1 LSGDPSG
8 SEEELRRL
16 VLAYQQY
23 QNQAD
28 AIVRQLSITQLTAEG
43 LERAAK
49 AVDALGSASEGE
61 EMLVQ
66 IGSGSFVYARLASTD
81 KVVLNIG
88 AGVSIEKTAADAK
101 EDLKIRQTEVTEGLK
116 KLSEMLSRI
125 DQEMQR
131 IQAILTKYEQESG
144 GGQKVV

>member
-66 IGSGSFVYARLASTD
+66 IGSGSFVHARLASTD

-101 EDLKIRQTEVTEGLK
+101 EDLKIRQAEVSEGLK

-125 DQEMQR
+125 DQEMRR

-144 GGQKVV
+144 GGQRVV